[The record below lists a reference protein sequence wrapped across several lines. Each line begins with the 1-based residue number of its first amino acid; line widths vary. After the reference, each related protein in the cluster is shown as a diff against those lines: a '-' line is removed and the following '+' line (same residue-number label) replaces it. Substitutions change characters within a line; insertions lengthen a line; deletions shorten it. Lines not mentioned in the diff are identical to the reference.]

1 MKIKDILAIV
11 AVALTV
17 GGCNQQDDGL
27 RQDDRVPIKLRASV
41 QDAAIGQTRAT
52 TTYTTQNTEFLADEL
67 VDAYIFKSDG
77 TTPLA
82 TGTNPLGLKV
92 TASFTDAY
100 SVLHVGDL
108 EPVSSTEPKY
118 YYPTDGSGVKIY
130 AVHPSVTSAASFSVE
145 TDQTTDD
152 KYAKSDLCY
161 SPMGSYSAQTASQ
174 LLTFNHVLSKIVVNI
189 TNEINNNNLPTTVKL
204 MAKKTTAMT
213 YPTNTA
219 PYYTLDA
226 ASDPATITMAMTTV
240 GTTASGGVVIPP
252 QSFAKGA
259 SFLSFT
265 IPDIGPMIYPMPA
278 ATNFESGKRYTY
290 NIKVTDVGI
299 TVSSSIEDWGTKP
312 AAQTVLGKKYYIRPT
327 LPIEYVAEYN
337 MSNATTMAS
346 DHLLSNSGLYNES
359 QSLTTFDKHVTITG
373 KSGTYHLPS
382 VGEMNGITP
391 FQTMY
396 FDQEQFV
403 QSGLDAE
410 HVQCGKRIDN
420 TFVVP
425 LQDFYNEFATSA
437 SYCTANEYVAYA
449 IRLKAEDVAGPLG
462 YGPYTCA
469 YRYTYYVQD
478 PVCNNNESLHIKVRY
493 LGPYSTIELS
503 DITNAAFWQESGVEY
518 FERVF
523 PAFGFYNPQWY
534 YTETVYYR
542 TSTMAQS
549 FSTYNNYYNLVFRD
563 NQLSNQWITNTG
575 YQTPIRLF
583 KDAE

>member
-92 TASFTDAY
+92 TASFTDAN
-100 SVLHVGDL
+100 SVLHEGDL
-108 EPVSSTEPKY
+108 EPVNSSEPKY

-130 AVHPSVTSAASFSVE
+130 AVHPSVTSTASFSVE

-219 PYYTLDA
+219 PYYTLAD
-226 ASDPATITMAMTTV
+226 ASDPSTITMAMTTV

-252 QSFAKGA
+252 QSFAAGA

-312 AAQTVLGKKYYIRPT
+312 AAQTVLGKTVKLDLINGQVGDIFY
-327 LPIEYVAEYN
+327 
-337 MSNATTMAS
+337 S
-346 DHLLSNSGLYNES
+346 DGSNSSTPAGGYFSDRVPLGIIVYKNTANDATSNIITEKDS
-359 QSLTTFDKHVTITG
+359 KAPGIGGHYLVMSLKNSPLTG
-373 KSGTYHLPS
+373 GDVEWGPKTQLTGTYSEFTQMVAKNTDLFRADFGGYAKTQRMVQLGSAYEAANAAVNFVGAAALPDGTTGWFLPS
-382 VGEMNGITP
+382 VGQI
-391 FQTMY
+391 
-396 FDQEQFV
+396 DQ
-403 QSGLDAE
+403 
-410 HVQCGKRIDN
+410 
-420 TFVVP
+420 
-425 LQDFYNEFATSA
+425 
-437 SYCTANEYVAYA
+437 A
-449 IRLKAEDVAGPLG
+449 IRNLANNEQIV
-462 YGPYTCA
+462 YYTSINI
-469 YRYTYYVQD
+469 TQLD
-478 PVCNNNESLHIKVRY
+478 NVCNSINSYMRNSGISSIYYDEIPDHTHSSIYYITSSSESSSSELAFVDFHYQYGVYFYALPKCDSQYQASFNVRPF
-493 LGPYSTIELS
+493 L
-503 DITNAAFWQESGVEY
+503 AF
-518 FERVF
+518 
-523 PAFGFYNPQWY
+523 
-534 YTETVYYR
+534 
-542 TSTMAQS
+542 
-549 FSTYNNYYNLVFRD
+549 
-563 NQLSNQWITNTG
+563 
-575 YQTPIRLF
+575 
-583 KDAE
+583 